1 MNEHPDPDFIVL
13 HTLRC
18 SGAASTERLAASVG
32 PLTSADTEDTL
43 LGLAARGLVTHDRG
57 VFGGWRLT
65 AAGHDADAEWIAVEL
80 TRADARTDVHAAYGD
95 FLDLNQ
101 RTLDIC
107 SAWQVRSFEPLVLND
122 HTDRAYDT
130 GVLRRLAAVDAQA
143 QAVCARLA
151 ARLHRFSHYGP
162 RLAAALDRA
171 RQGELDQVADSLDS
185 YHAVWFRLHEDLLV
199 TLGID
204 RDGAAR

>member
-18 SGAASTERLAASVG
+18 RGAVSAERLTASVG
-32 PLTSADTEDTL
+32 PLTSGDTEDAL
-43 LGLAARGLVTHDRG
+43 LALATRGLVTHDGG

-65 AAGHDADAEWIAVEL
+65 DAGREADAEWVALEL
-80 TRADARTDVHAAYGD
+80 AHADARPAVHAAYGD

-122 HTDRAYDT
+122 HTDRAYDA
-130 GVLRRLAAVDAQA
+130 GVLRRLATLDAQA

-151 ARLHRFSHYGP
+151 ALLHRFSHYGP
-162 RLAAALDRA
+162 RLASALDRA
-171 RQGELDQVADSLDS
+171 RQGDLDEVADSLDS
-185 YHAVWFRLHEDLLV
+185 YHSVWFQLHEDLLV
-199 TLGID
+199 TLGIN
-204 RDGAAR
+204 RDESTR

>member
-1 MNEHPDPDFIVL
+1 MEQRPDADLVVL

-18 SGAASTERLAASVG
+18 RGALSTEGVAAAVSRSGAIAVEDVLLDLA
-32 PLTSADTEDTL
+32 T
-43 LGLAARGLVTHDRG
+43 RGLVTHDGG

-65 AAGHDADAEWIAVEL
+65 GAGRDADAEWIALEL
-80 TRADARTDVHAAYGD
+80 ERADARPDVQAAYDD
-95 FLDLNQ
+95 FVDLNQ

-107 SAWQVRSFEPLVLND
+107 SAWQVRSFAPMVLND
-122 HTDRAYDT
+122 HTDRTYDA
-130 GVLRRLAAVDAQA
+130 GVLRRLATVDADA

-162 RLAAALDRA
+162 RLASALDRA
-171 RQGELDQVADSLDS
+171 RKGELDQVTDSLDS
-185 YHAVWFRLHEDLLV
+185 YHSVWFQLHEDLLA

-204 RDGAAR
+204 RDELAR

>member
-18 SGAASTERLAASVG
+18 CGAASTERLDASVG
-32 PLTSADTEDTL
+32 LLTSVDTEDTL
-43 LGLAARGLVTHDRG
+43 LELAAQGLVNHDGG

-65 AAGHDADAEWIAVEL
+65 GAGRKADAEWIAAEL
-80 TRADARTDVHAAYGD
+80 ECADARPDVHAAYGD

-101 RTLDIC
+101 RTLNIC

-122 HTDRAYDT
+122 HTDRAYDA
-130 GVLRRLAAVDAQA
+130 GVLRRLTAVDAEA

-151 ARLHRFSHYGP
+151 ARLRRFSHYGP
-162 RLAAALDRA
+162 RLASALDRA
-171 RQGELDQVADSLDS
+171 RHGELDQVSDSLDS
-185 YHAVWFRLHEDLLV
+185 YHTVWFQLHEDLLV

-204 RDGAAR
+204 RDESAR